1 MFALT
6 ISYVL
11 GTGVSKFLEAAFRC
25 RSEGHVEQRTDD
37 HDQKRGIVGV
47 YPNTHYATDCLT
59 IFSVARREY
68 SGRALAAGFVCPL
81 ADDLDLHVG

>member
-25 RSEGHVEQRTDD
+25 GSEGNVEQWTDN